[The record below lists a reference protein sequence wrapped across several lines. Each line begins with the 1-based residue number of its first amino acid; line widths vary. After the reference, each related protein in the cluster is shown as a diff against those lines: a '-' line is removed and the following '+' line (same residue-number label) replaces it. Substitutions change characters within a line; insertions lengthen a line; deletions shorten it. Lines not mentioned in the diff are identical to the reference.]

1 MIFAAFSAGL
11 LSLLIL
17 QAPSSS
23 SSDLKIVVQ
32 YSFRGSTSIS
42 TEYFSGLRYRQQS
55 DARMDNIEGHH
66 IARVVLHRDV
76 TNLNFLLD
84 LDAHEYTAFE
94 TDQRGIA
101 VGAKSLPVERKK
113 GTVDLWIESTDTG
126 ERQEMFGYTARHIIT
141 REQRIPGP
149 GSCSL
154 PSESTMDGWYID
166 YSFLPEWRQPR
177 GQAFN
182 VIGCAGDRPQVH
194 RSGPTLGFPI
204 KVVTTL
210 QQTGADSKT
219 PAITNTMEVVE
230 LSHAPLDPALF
241 EIPADFRQVKEL
253 TSMNRPTNRPTL
265 TAWYRFKNWLADVF
279 R

>member
-1 MIFAAFSAGL
+1 MMSPAFCAGL

-23 SSDLKIVVQ
+23 SNDLKIVVQ
-32 YSFRGSTSIS
+32 YSFRDSTSIS

-66 IARVVLHRDV
+66 IARIVLHRDV
-76 TNLNFLLD
+76 TNQNFLLD
-84 LDAHEYTAFE
+84 LDAHEYSAFE

-101 VGAKSLPVERKK
+101 VGAKSRPVERKK
-113 GTVDLWIESTDTG
+113 GTVDLWIENTDTG

-141 REQRIPGP
+141 RERRIPGP
-149 GSCSL
+149 DSCSV

-166 YSFLPEWRQPR
+166 YTFLPEWRQPR

-182 VIGCAGDRPQVH
+182 VVGGCAGDRLQLH
-194 RSGPTLGFPI
+194 RSGPALGFPI
-204 KVVTTL
+204 KVVTTH
-210 QQTGADSKT
+210 QQTGADSKM
-219 PAITNTMEVVE
+219 PATTNTREVVE

-241 EIPADFRQVKEL
+241 EIPPDFRQVKEF
-253 TSMNRPTNRPTL
+253 TSMNRPTL
-265 TAWYRFKNWLADVF
+265 TAWATFKNWLADIF